1 MNIQGKILIFPKINE
16 EGRVRDVKKVHG
28 VYLVVRVVLNFYL
41 QVFQKLEGE
50 LSHRLCASMQ
60 TNIEINS
67 NNLT

>member
-1 MNIQGKILIFPKINE
+1 MK
-16 EGRVRDVKKVHG
+16 RVRDVKKVHG
-28 VYLVVRVVLNFYL
+28 VYLVVRVVLHFYL

-67 NNLT
+67 NNLA